1 MWPVRMW
8 PGRPCAR
15 PGRAALRATFK
26 SVPPCRDG
34 THSARDARA
43 SPTLSTTALAAPAVA
58 PTAIATAAITA
69 TSVAS
74 GLCRGYFAVR
84 GTSSDDAGITSTIGG
99 SIGGRP

>member
-1 MWPVRMW
+1 MA
-8 PGRPCAR
+8 CAALR
-15 PGRAALRATFK
+15 AALSAALRATFK

-43 SPTLSTTALAAPAVA
+43 SPTLSTTALAAPAVPAVA

-74 GLCRGYFAVR
+74 GLFRRQRDLVR
-84 GTSSDDAGITSTIGG
+84 
-99 SIGGRP
+99 

>member
-1 MWPVRMW
+1 MFTCT
-8 PGRPCAR
+8 GRR
-15 PGRAALRATFK
+15 RQF
-26 SVPPCRDG
+26 D
-34 THSARDARA
+34 ARDARA

-74 GLCRGYFAVR
+74 GLSRGYLAVR